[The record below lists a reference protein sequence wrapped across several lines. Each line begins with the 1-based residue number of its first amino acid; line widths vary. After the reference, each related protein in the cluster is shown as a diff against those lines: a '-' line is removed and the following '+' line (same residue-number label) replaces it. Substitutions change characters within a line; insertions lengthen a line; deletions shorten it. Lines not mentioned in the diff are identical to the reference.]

1 MSDGGGD
8 EDEPP
13 VDTPGRDVETPDDR
27 DSDPPEDEDSDVDA
41 SPADGDSDVDDHDT
55 DVENDGIDEFA
66 RDPNRPG
73 RGDGPGPEPDLEPDR
88 RRDGDR
94 EFREREDDPEFVW
107 RDDVES
113 ERRPGAETE
122 ANDVPDP
129 TDAPLRW
136 ALQTNEGAVV
146 FLRDAL
152 SSVLTVVVIAL
163 LLFAI
168 SGIWPPLVA
177 VESGSMEPHM
187 YRGDLVFLMDEHRFA
202 PDGAV
207 AGTGVVT
214 HRKGQETGYWS
225 FGDYGNVVVYR
236 PDGGRSTPIIH
247 RARFYVEEGDDWV
260 AMADDAY
267 LGGVDTCAET
277 VTCPAPHDGFITK
290 GDNNGEYDQI
300 GGQSTVVKPSWIKGR
315 AKVRIPWLGYVRL
328 KLAASGPPAQTAIPS
343 TMAEVLASL
352 IARLEL
358 AIAALTGIQ
367 FARTVN

>member
-1 MSDGGGD
+1 MSDGGDG

-13 VDTPGRDVETPDDR
+13 VDTPSRDVGTPDGRD
-27 DSDPPEDEDSDVDA
+27 SASPEDEGSGVDA
-41 SPADGDSDVDDHDT
+41 SPEDEGSGVDDHDT

-73 RGDGPGPEPDLEPDR
+73 RGDDPDPGPDVEPDR
-88 RRDGDR
+88 RQDDDP
-94 EFREREDDPEFVW
+94 EFREQDDDSEFVW

-113 ERRPGAETE
+113 ERRPAADTE

-129 TDAPLRW
+129 SDAPLRW
-136 ALQTNEGAVV
+136 ALRTNQGAVV

-187 YRGDLVFLMDEHRFA
+187 SRGDLVFLMDEQRFA

-214 HRKGQETGYWS
+214 YRKGQETGYWS

-260 AMADDAY
+260 AKADDDY

-277 VTCPAPHDGFITK
+277 FTCPAPHDGFITK

-328 KLAASGPPAQTAIPS
+328 KLAASTPPAQMGVPS
-343 TMAEVLASL
+343 TVGAVLAGVL
-352 IARLEL
+352 ARLEL
-358 AIAALTGIQ
+358 AIAALAGIQ